1 MGEEGNG
8 DRNDKGKE
16 NGNRLGIW
24 FIPITYGI
32 LLYLAVSNIGLVL
45 NFTGNVLKLLAPFIL
60 GVLLACILN
69 ILTAFL
75 ERKLFYRLE
84 NSGRAFVKKLKRPLS
99 ILAAFVVV
107 LAFMAAAVVFVV
119 PQLVQSVS
127 TLTARMPGYLKSIET
142 FFDRLAGRFN
152 LGSQYD
158 RYWNKLAS
166 NWSKIVSGSG
176 QFISAALP
184 GILTFALG
192 LTGGISNF
200 VVGLI
205 VSVYLL
211 ATKEK
216 RLGNLK
222 KLVYAFTSRKTAE
235 GLVHIGRQ
243 AGRIFHD
250 FFSGQILQALI
261 LGTLV
266 SVGMLVF
273 KFPYALLCGVVI
285 GLTSLI
291 PVFGAWIGA
300 VPAAFLILLTEPSKT
315 LWFILFIAVLQ
326 QLLGGL
332 VYPRLVGS
340 PLGLDGLWV
349 LFAIV
354 VGGSLFGIVGILLGI
369 PVLALIH
376 ALVRRAVN
384 CRLKEKDV
392 TI

>member
-1 MGEEGNG
+1 M
-8 DRNDKGKE
+8 
-16 NGNRLGIW
+16 
-24 FIPITYGI
+24 
-32 LLYLAVSNIGLVL
+32 
-45 NFTGNVLKLLAPFIL
+45 
-60 GVLLACILN
+60 
-69 ILTAFL
+69 
-75 ERKLFYRLE
+75 
-84 NSGRAFVKKLKRPLS
+84 
-99 ILAAFVVV
+99 AAFVVV

-285 GLTSLI
+285 G
-291 PVFGAWIGA
+291 
-300 VPAAFLILLTEPSKT
+300 
-315 LWFILFIAVLQ
+315 
-326 QLLGGL
+326 
-332 VYPRLVGS
+332 
-340 PLGLDGLWV
+340 
-349 LFAIV
+349 
-354 VGGSLFGIVGILLGI
+354 
-369 PVLALIH
+369 
-376 ALVRRAVN
+376 
-384 CRLKEKDV
+384 
-392 TI
+392 